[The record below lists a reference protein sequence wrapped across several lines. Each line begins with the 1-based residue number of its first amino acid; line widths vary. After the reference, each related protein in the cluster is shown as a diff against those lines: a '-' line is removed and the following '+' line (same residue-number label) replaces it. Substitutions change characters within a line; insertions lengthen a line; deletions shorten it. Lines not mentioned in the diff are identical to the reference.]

1 MGVLRATFQ
10 QLVLSLVTIGL
21 VIVFPGAAIA
31 DGSFVISGGAYLS
44 QIDEDLG
51 VLFNDSD
58 SAYTGTIGWRF
69 NEWISIDAGYWD
81 LGEYNSD
88 RFGDG
93 YRIDA
98 KVDSW
103 SLGAIVGMPIGIVD
117 IYLRG
122 GMAFWEADARI
133 MEESDQDPY
142 YGFGLGF
149 NLGDD
154 LQIYSEWIRFD
165 IAASIDTLGVGL
177 RLSF

>member
-1 MGVLRATFQ
+1 MFLLLATAGLAVVL
-10 QLVLSLVTIGL
+10 
-21 VIVFPGAAIA
+21 PGTAAA
-31 DGSFVISGGAYLS
+31 DGRFVVSGGAYFS

-58 SAYTGTIGWRF
+58 SAYTGSVGWRF

-98 KVDSW
+98 KVDTW
-103 SLGAIVGMPIGIVD
+103 SLGAIVGLPIGIVD
-117 IYLRG
+117 LYLRG
-122 GMAFWEADARI
+122 GMAFWEADAGTF
-133 MEESDQDPY
+133 EENDEDPF

>member
-1 MGVLRATFQ
+1 MRAPYQILILLLTTAGLAVVLPEAAADEGGV
-10 QLVLSLVTIGL
+10 VVG
-21 VIVFPGAAIA
+21 
-31 DGSFVISGGAYLS
+31 GGAYFS
-44 QIDEDLG
+44 QIDEDAG

-58 SAYTGTIGWRF
+58 NAYTGSIGWRF

-98 KVDSW
+98 SVDTW
-103 SLGAIVGMPIGIVD
+103 SLGAIVGMPIGVVD
-117 IYLRG
+117 LYLRG
-122 GMAFWEADARI
+122 GMAFWDADAGI
-133 MEESDQDPY
+133 FEENDRDPY

-149 NLGDD
+149 D
-154 LQIYSEWIRFD
+154 LNDNIQIYSEWIRFD

-177 RLSF
+177 RYTF